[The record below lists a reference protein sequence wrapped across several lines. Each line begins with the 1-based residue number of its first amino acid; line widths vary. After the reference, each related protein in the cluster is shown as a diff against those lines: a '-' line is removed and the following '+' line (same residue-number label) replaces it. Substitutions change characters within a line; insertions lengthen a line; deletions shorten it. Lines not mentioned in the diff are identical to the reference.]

1 MYPPRCRLWHA
12 VNGMRLLAAHPN
24 LDNRR
29 VVLYKQTHR
38 LPSQLPHAREIPHSV
53 VFLECNCFGGVG
65 FSLHIAPLSTEIAR
79 RHLHFTSSISISS
92 IQIEHCRICVALK
105 GNRFALGR
113 KQLLRLSHLA
123 VYICSCPILLM
134 DRVITFEYEHS
145 SQ

>member
-1 MYPPRCRLWHA
+1 
-12 VNGMRLLAAHPN
+12 MRLLAAHPN

-29 VVLYKQTHR
+29 VVLHKPTHC

-92 IQIEHCRICVALK
+92 IQVEHCRICVALK

-113 KQLLRLSHLA
+113 KQLLCLSHLP
-123 VYICSCPILLM
+123 ICAPACPILL
-134 DRVITFEYEHS
+134 T
-145 SQ
+145 